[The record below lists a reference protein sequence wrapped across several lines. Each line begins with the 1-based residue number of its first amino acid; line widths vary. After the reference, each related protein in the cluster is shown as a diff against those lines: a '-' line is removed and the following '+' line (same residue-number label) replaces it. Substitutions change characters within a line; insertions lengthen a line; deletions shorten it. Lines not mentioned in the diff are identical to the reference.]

1 VQKLIAPLDLL
12 LVAFEWNYE
21 NIYGR
26 TFSGFHQM
34 GFSFLTA
41 QSPQQRFSQ
50 LTSAFFTPQPNQT
63 DS

>member
-1 VQKLIAPLDLL
+1 
-12 LVAFEWNYE
+12 VAFEWNYE